1 MKRKWLFPHIS
12 PIRLKNSPICKKFY
26 TKYFLPIQILPI
38 EKKNSPIGKSNIFS
52 LLQYWH
58 KPEWQHTILLSQM
71 RSTIFTHKFWSQ
83 SKTRKVTSVQKFV
96 NMSTNNLSTS
106 KRRIDA
112 ISSVFICFTY
122 FFHFIVRLD
131 AIYQVAS
138 RVCGLCQNCRNV
150 SQMTFLL
157 TFAYTNWLSAYR
169 NRSSCK
175 HIFQMKISHSV
186 LIRFWWNK
194 PFMKAI
200 S

>member
-1 MKRKWLFPHIS
+1 MKQKWLFPHIS
-12 PIRLKNSPICKKFY
+12 SIQLKNSPIGIDPSATKIS
-26 TKYFLPIQILPI
+26 KYFH
-38 EKKNSPIGKSNIFS
+38 SFNIDTNQCTT
-52 LLQYWH
+52 LYCHCPVLVLQYS
-58 KPEWQHTILLSQM
+58 L
-71 RSTIFTHKFWSQ
+71 
-83 SKTRKVTSVQKFV
+83 TSSEIRAKLAKLHQLKIFV

-122 FFHFIVRLD
+122 FFHFLVRLD
-131 AIYQVAS
+131 AIYQVVS

-150 SQMTFLL
+150 SEMTFLL